1 MSFRCASEQSTAGG
15 LNSDVWEH
23 VMWVAYGD
31 RASPV
36 SVASL
41 ALVCRAGRDA
51 MRSYINIASV
61 SRLSRPT
68 SSAVSL
74 TRTFLE
80 CSHAGG
86 FHGGGSSDSPLFPCE
101 SSPSTSRGCFVPLG
115 PLLGGPPSIDG
126 NRLIPSG
133 LAASFLRLG
142 FQCARGTSS
151 GDSGI
156 RAAATARLI
165 SRMGIRFQWPGLTVD
180 VLFCKPHVSSR
191 RVIRCGN
198 DRIVVFCNLVEAAK
212 LRDSASRS
220 IGKTEHMRIEDLAAE
235 YGMANHMHEMRTSRR
250 KCAETSHVFSSHEPI
265 AVSSTCTPFST
276 RVSFIGIGWNSGA
289 GAFEFYPRDISKLD
303 QVILLCDVDHFVAV
317 DTSLDGRPVML
328 CHAMPFGIHGPHGIF
343 DNNLAS
349 EASHQDDIETNEM
362 ARIIRGMAAFSSED
376 PALMLLTAPIVT
388 LAMETL
394 PDGRT
399 WVSAFNMLSS
409 KHWSHKLSCYARFL
423 LRHVLSVLS

>member
-1 MSFRCASEQSTAGG
+1 MARG

-31 RASPV
+31 CASPV

-86 FHGGGSSDSPLFPCE
+86 FHGSINPPLFPLLVGGAGAGRI
-101 SSPSTSRGCFVPLG
+101 SPPGN
-115 PLLGGPPSIDG
+115 PPSDG
-126 NRLIPSG
+126 KRLIPSR

-142 FQCARGTSS
+142 FQCARDTSS

-165 SRMGIRFQWPGLTVD
+165 SRMGIRFQWPGFTVD
-180 VLFCKPHVSSR
+180 VLFCKPHVSSKR
-191 RVIRCGN
+191 AIRCGN

-212 LRDSASRS
+212 LRDTASRS
-220 IGKTEHMRIEDLAAE
+220 IGRKEHMRIVDLAAA

-265 AVSSTCTPFST
+265 AVNSTCTPLST

-303 QVILLCDVDHFVAV
+303 EVVLLCEVDHFLAV

-343 DNNLAS
+343 DNDLAS
-349 EASHQDDIETNEM
+349 DASQDDVDTNEM
-362 ARIIRGMAAFSSED
+362 ARIIRGMAVLSSED

-399 WVSAFNMLSS
+399 WVSTFNMLSS

-423 LRHVLSVLS
+423 LRHVLSVIS